1 MLLITE
7 IKRLFKTGALR
18 ARFLV
23 IKEDKL
29 INNYPQGQRPN
40 KQNQDLI
47 NERVRFPEVLL
58 IGTNGEQLGRMSSKE
73 AYQQA
78 VQADLDLVCVAPNA
92 NPPVCKLLNYG
103 KYRYEQQKKAKENRK
118 NQHIVEVKEIQLT
131 PQIGQHDV
139 DTKAKAARRFLEEGN
154 KVKVGVRYRGR
165 QLSHAEIGEE
175 VMEKFI
181 ASLEDVASVEKAPFM
196 EGKWLNA
203 VLASK
208 CKK

>member
-1 MLLITE
+1 VPV
-7 IKRLFKTGALR
+7 FYC
-18 ARFLV
+18 
-23 IKEDKL
+23 KEDKL
-29 INNYPQGQRPN
+29 INNYPNQGQQRPN

-58 IGTNGEQLGRMSSKE
+58 IGQNGEQLGRMSSKE

-103 KYRYEQQKKAKENRK
+103 KYRYEQQKKAKESKK
-118 NQHIVEVKEIQLT
+118 NQRIVEIKEIQLT
-131 PQIGQHDV
+131 PGIGQHDI
-139 DTKAKAARRFLEEGN
+139 DTKAKAARRFLEDGN

-165 QLSHAEIGEE
+165 QLAHVEIGEE
-175 VMEKFI
+175 VLGKFI